1 MSSGYKALKEVN
13 ENKEAPL
20 PNFKAQVQDQDII
33 NRSYMKILDTLINSV
48 KEMNAKISQLDIFN
62 TSLISLL
69 KEQNL
74 FDKDKFLDFIGKAY
88 FDKCLE
94 SENIFKTNYG
104 LKEVNR
110 PVQKGDVVL
119 LNLFAYDQS
128 KGSYSTEN
136 TLSRI
141 FVEVNPSVAEDR
153 FKTLNRFS
161 DLFQN
166 KLLGISKNE
175 KIKSSFNE
183 LRGSENSPEA
193 ANLIAEIE
201 VLEVLEPP
209 VLN

>member
-62 TSLISLL
+62 TALISLL